1 MVAKEKPEA
10 AFAGLGPKELREAA
24 AGPALQQA
32 VRKCALKPSVVFREI
47 VSFIKGS
54 SAALDAAGGRLSRD
68 EYLALG
74 RKMAPTFDRSDGDD
88 AADGGRAEVWEYFLR
103 YEAWKA
109 AYGAYDVMDAAA
121 AIFAVIRDVGYP
133 GPRID
138 EVYVDEVQDFTQAE
152 LRLFLA
158 CCADPNA
165 VFLTGD
171 TCQTIARGVGFRFD
185 DITTMFFHLRE
196 AQAARLKA
204 EGRTLAEGDCVQVPE
219 VNKLSTNY
227 RTHNGI
233 LGAASE
239 LVSLLL
245 ALFPA
250 SVDALAKDRGHF
262 DGPRPLLLSRST
274 PDDLA
279 ILLVGSDPSHS
290 QIEFGAHQAVLV
302 RSQASKERLPAA
314 FANALVLTIFEAKG
328 LEFDDVF
335 IFDFFEDSPADERTW
350 RVVTGCDGSGTAAA
364 TGGGGGDATD
374 EEAAWAAQ
382 IGGAPRAE
390 AFDRQRHAL
399 LNEELK
405 MFTRR

>member
-1 MVAKEKPEA
+1 MGDFFERHRGRCGGEKPEA

-233 LGAASE
+233 PGASP
-239 LVSLLL
+239 SSS
-245 ALFPA
+245 PP
-250 SVDALAKDRGHF
+250 
-262 DGPRPLLLSRST
+262 PRPLPRVGRRARQGPRLTARARCSRARRPTTSRSSSS
-274 PDDLA
+274 L
-279 ILLVGSDPSHS
+279 DPSHS
-290 QIEFGAHQAVLV
+290 QIEFGAHQAPSVAGV
-302 RSQASKERLPAA
+302 E
-314 FANALVLTIFEAKG
+314 G
-328 LEFDDVF
+328 
-335 IFDFFEDSPADERTW
+335 
-350 RVVTGCDGSGTAAA
+350 AAA
-364 TGGGGGDATD
+364 RRLRQRARVDDLRGEGAGVRRRLHLRLLRGLRRRAHVARRHRLRRQRPPRRRAAAAAHDRRGGGV
-374 EEAAWAAQ
+374 
-382 IGGAPRAE
+382 GGADWRAAGGGIRPPAPR
-390 AFDRQRHAL
+390 R
-399 LNEELK
+399 
-405 MFTRR
+405 